1 MARVFHIVG
10 VQGSGKSM
18 QAKAL
23 SKYFEA
29 QGLQCAGVDDPKS
42 EFITDRAEALT
53 QWPNADVIFIEH
65 APGKP
70 FPTEPGD
77 TIINLEVIRS
87 PR

>member
-18 QAKAL
+18 HAKAL

-29 QGLQCAGVDDPKS
+29 QGLQCAGADDPKS
-42 EFITDRAEALT
+42 EFITNRADALR
-53 QWPNADVIFIEH
+53 QWPDADVIFIEH

-70 FPTEPGD
+70 IATEPGD
-77 TIINLEVIRS
+77 TIVNLEVVRL

>member
-1 MARVFHIVG
+1 
-10 VQGSGKSM
+10 M

-70 FPTEPGD
+70 FATEPGD
-77 TIINLEVIRS
+77 TIINLEVVRS